1 MHYDQYHY
9 TVLQTARVIV
19 AAVEGFDVTAIH
31 LRVRTAAERP
41 RFASDAE
48 IRFYTNN
55 PDALE
60 KNRSRD
66 EIADMVRKYGISEV
80 DAAGAYWSLKQDILD
95 AVGEI
100 FNELPG
106 GE

>member
-19 AAVEGFDVTAIH
+19 AAVDRVKIDAIES
-31 LRVRTAAERP
+31 RAKTAAAGP